1 MKKKLTDP
9 VKSSIVGLELK
20 IHRGSIFVYVRR
32 RRGDKFD
39 WKVYLHPSP
48 ATVRRI
54 AALAEQI
61 VHPAVSGVAHPAV
74 SGVVSQQREQE

>member
-1 MKKKLTDP
+1 MKKKLADP
-9 VKSSIVGLELK
+9 VKSSIVGIELK

-32 RRGDKFD
+32 RRCDRFY

-61 VHPAVSGVAHPAV
+61 VHHAISDIVSRP
-74 SGVVSQQREQE
+74 QEQE